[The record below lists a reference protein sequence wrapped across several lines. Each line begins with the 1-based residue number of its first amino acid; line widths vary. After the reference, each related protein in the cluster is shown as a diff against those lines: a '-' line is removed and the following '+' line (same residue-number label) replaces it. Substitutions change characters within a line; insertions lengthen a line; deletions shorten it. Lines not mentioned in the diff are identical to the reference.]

1 MKKFGLALVGA
12 ASLALAGCSGNNQDS
27 LNNVDLNANAGGDL
41 NALANDAANVAAEA
55 EALGN
60 QAQQLEQEANNSTAT
75 DELNASGNTSVEE
88 NVTGM

>member
-1 MKKFGLALVGA
+1 MKKFSFALVGA
-12 ASLALAGCSGNNQDS
+12 ASLALGGCGSSNQDS
-27 LNNVDLNANAGGDL
+27 LNNVDLNASAGNLD
-41 NALANDAANVAAEA
+41 ALANEAANDAEA

-60 QAQQLEQEANNSTAT
+60 QAQQLEQEASNLSTAA